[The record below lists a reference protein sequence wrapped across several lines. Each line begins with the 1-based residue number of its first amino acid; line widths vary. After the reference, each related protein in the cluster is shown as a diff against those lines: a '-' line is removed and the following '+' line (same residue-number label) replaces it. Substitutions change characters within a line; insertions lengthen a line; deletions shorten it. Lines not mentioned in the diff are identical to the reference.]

1 MGFDSLHDEDV
12 AFIFE
17 GSSPDQL
24 TPKRYYR
31 GTVDGYADFGVFINI
46 GDDVTGLLH
55 RNELDQRLESL
66 SWEPGDTV
74 FVQVDNIRDN
84 GNVDLSW
91 STRQS
96 LAEFRGTLV
105 DTPEGDKPYTGPEE
119 TGTGPDEPDTEP
131 QADAT
136 TEPESS
142 TPTEPTPD
150 AEPATEE
157 SPTAEPATEESPTAE
172 PIPETPPDVE
182 QDALRDHVDDPVRV
196 AGEVQEIRQT
206 SGPTIFTLR
215 DATGTIEA
223 AAFDGAGVR
232 AYPEVDVGDIVQ
244 IDGRVEKR
252 RGELQIETERLAI
265 LSGDDATAVAERI
278 DAAVAEAAA
287 PDSVTYLVDDDPVA
301 PLADDLLGAA
311 TTLRRA
317 VAASRPV
324 VIRHPATVDG
334 YAAGA
339 ALERALLPRI
349 TAEHDRGDAEYHYLD
364 RRPVDDTVYG
374 MDGAVGDLAN
384 ALEITRR
391 HDERLPLVVLLGFG
405 SSGAAADAI
414 EMLGLYDI
422 ETVVVDPSTPAPGAT
437 GGADSVVTPHKGD
450 ISQQLTATALVGSLA
465 TTITPAAA
473 DDLRYLPA
481 TSYWESPPEPYVQA
495 AERAGFTATTR
506 RRVREALAVEA
517 YYQSHDGKRALIRD
531 LLFGDTGSFV
541 EHVADQYRE
550 RLDAEL
556 DPARANLTRKESGGV
571 RFVVL
576 DVDQF
581 ANRFDFPP
589 TTLLLNELHREERAE
604 TTAELVTM
612 GIGTDEIHIRSTTP
626 VDTEA
631 VVDRAT
637 EVVDGIRAVG
647 GPDGYIEFLPGV
659 REEAV
664 EAVVGAVA
672 ARVNH

>member
-17 GSSPDQL
+17 GDAPEQL

-46 GDDVTGLLH
+46 GDTVTGLLH

-96 LAEFRGTLV
+96 LSAFRGVLV
-105 DTPEGDKPYTGPEE
+105 DTPEGDKPYTEQTADSDDDDEPETAADGAASTTPAVE
-119 TGTGPDEPDTEP
+119 ESTEDHHQEEEAEAESATSQPDE
-131 QADAT
+131 QF
-136 TEPESS
+136 
-142 TPTEPTPD
+142 
-150 AEPATEE
+150 
-157 SPTAEPATEESPTAE
+157 
-172 PIPETPPDVE
+172 PETPPTVK
-182 QDALRDHVDDPVRV
+182 QDTLTEYVGDPVRV
-196 AGEVQEIRQT
+196 AGEVVEIRQT

-232 AYPEVDVGDIVQ
+232 AYPDVDVGAIVQ
-244 IDGRVEKR
+244 IDGRVERR
-252 RGELQIETERLAI
+252 RGDLQLETERLAV
-265 LSGDDATAVAERI
+265 LTGEEATAVEDRI
-278 DAAVAEAAA
+278 DAAVEAAVA
-287 PDSVTYLVDDDPVA
+287 PESVTYLADDDPVV
-301 PLADDLLGAA
+301 PLAEDILTAA
-311 TTLRRA
+311 TAIRRA
-317 VAASRPV
+317 VAAPRPV

-349 TAEHDRGDAEYHYLD
+349 REEHGRGDAEYHYLD

-374 MDGAVGDLAN
+374 VDGAIGDLAN
-384 ALEITRR
+384 ALDIARR
-391 HDERLPLVVLLGFG
+391 HDERLPLVILVGFG
-405 SSGAAADAI
+405 TSAAATDAS
-414 EMLGLYDI
+414 ELLELYDI
-422 ETVVVDPSTPAPGAT
+422 ETVVVDQSTPAPDAVD
-437 GGADSVVTPHKGD
+437 ADTPVVAPYRGD
-450 ISQQLTATALVGSLA
+450 IDHALTATALAGSLA
-465 TTITPAAA
+465 TTITPTVA
-473 DDLRYLPA
+473 DDLQYLPA
-481 TSYWESPPEPYVQA
+481 TSYWEAPPEPYVRA
-495 AERAGFTATTR
+495 AEAAGYTETTR

-531 LLFGDTGSFV
+531 LLFGETGSFV

-550 RLDAEL
+550 RLEAEL

-589 TTLLLNELHREERAE
+589 TTLLLNELHREERAD
-604 TTAELVTM
+604 TPGELVTM

-631 VVDRAT
+631 VVERAT
-637 EVVDGIRAVG
+637 DVVDGIRAIG

-672 ARVNH
+672 ARVNQ